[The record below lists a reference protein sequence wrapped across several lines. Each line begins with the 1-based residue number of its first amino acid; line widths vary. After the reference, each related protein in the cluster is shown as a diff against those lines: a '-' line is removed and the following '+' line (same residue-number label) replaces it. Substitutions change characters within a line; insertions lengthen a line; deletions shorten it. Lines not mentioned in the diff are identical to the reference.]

1 MQEAENTE
9 YAIIFSV
16 ENFEV
21 MITVPFHGCSAVGG
35 TEFAVSHPGL
45 AGHHTAA
52 TFLSIKK

>member
-16 ENFEV
+16 DNVEV
-21 MITVPFHGCSAVGG
+21 MIKPFHGCSAVGG